1 MLCPIP
7 NLRDILKQM
16 SKHMTYKHWLRIWFA
31 SSLLIPHA
39 VACIGQQP
47 TPPPLRVNV
56 LAQSPAETTTDLQI
70 FCLFR
75 SEPANTLHGS
85 LTQINEKLHGLLDQL
100 RQPSLFTGDLGETV
114 LLLPSATDISARRI
128 LIIGLGDSA
137 TFTPDRMYLVGKIA
151 FREANRLNIGHPI
164 FAPTIL
170 DGGVTGFSTDLVAEQ
185 VVRGFR
191 DALATES
198 LLQAN
203 HAAPPLSVKDFT
215 FLAGV
220 KNVAT
225 TQKGIDRA
233 LSNASRAYR

>member
-1 MLCPIP
+1 
-7 NLRDILKQM
+7 M
-16 SKHMTYKHWLRIWFA
+16 SKHGNKHLLSVWFS
-31 SSLLIPHA
+31 SSLLISQA
-39 VACIGQQP
+39 IVCVGQQP
-47 TPPPLRVNV
+47 TLPPLQVKI
-56 LAQSPAETTTDLQI
+56 LAQSPAETKTDLQI

-75 SEPANTLHGS
+75 SDPANTLHGS
-85 LTQINEKLHGLLDQL
+85 LAEINENLHGLLDQL
-100 RQPSLFTGDLGETV
+100 RKPNLFRGDLGETV

-170 DGGVTGFSTDLVAEQ
+170 DGGVTSFSTDLVAEQ

-191 DALATES
+191 DALATET
-198 LLQAN
+198 LLQTN
-203 HAAPPLSVKDFT
+203 HAAPPLAVKDFT
-215 FLAGV
+215 FLAGA

-233 LSNASRAYR
+233 LSDAPPSSH